1 METTVKKQTAFR
13 LNANLLDRLREEA
26 KATNRSL
33 SNYVEWVLTNSIY
46 NEPNEATL
54 EAIREARTKKYAGTL
69 NTDSIESLIKSCE
82 E

>member
-13 LNANLLDRLREEA
+13 LNANLLDRLKEEA
-26 KATNRSL
+26 KAANRSL
-33 SNYVEWVLTNSIY
+33 SNYIEWVLMNSVY

-54 EAIREARTKKYAGTL
+54 GAIKEARAKKFAGTL
-69 NTDSIESLIKSCE
+69 NTDSIESLIESCE